1 MFLVNGLSTD
11 DLTPHGDW
19 TEIQDV
25 VFAQHSV
32 RCNVSGPMTA
42 LSDIMH
48 INMTTYYQLAPI

>member
-32 RCNVSGPMTA
+32 RCNVSGHMTA

-48 INMTTYYQLAPI
+48 INMTTPI